1 MTSLHKELLA
11 AIADGQIE
19 KAKCLIQ
26 TGVDLNAPCDHG
38 ASVLF
43 SAILSG
49 DVSLVRLM
57 LELGADPNFVAEEP
71 GATIYAE
78 KPLELA
84 EQARFLLS
92 RDKYQPIAEL
102 LDQFGATGIDQSS

>member
-1 MTSLHKELLA
+1 MTSVHKELLA
-11 AIADGQIE
+11 AIADGQID
-19 KAKCLIQ
+19 KAKNLAR
-26 TGVDLNAPCDHG
+26 TGINLNARCDHG

-57 LELGADPNFVAEEP
+57 LELGADPNLVAEEP

-84 EQARFLLS
+84 EQARFFLDK
-92 RDKYQPIAEL
+92 DKYQPIADL
-102 LDQFGATGIDQSS
+102 LDQFGATGIDQVI